1 MNEMPIH
8 QLLLNVVSNGM
19 SISKINVCICIHI
32 HIYLYILHIAQNTWA
47 LGIGNSTGRSGK
59 YFLAC

>member
-8 QLLLNVVSNGM
+8 QLLLNVVSDGM
-19 SISKINVCICIHI
+19 SISKINICICVHI

-47 LGIGNSTGRSGK
+47 LGVRNSTGGRGK